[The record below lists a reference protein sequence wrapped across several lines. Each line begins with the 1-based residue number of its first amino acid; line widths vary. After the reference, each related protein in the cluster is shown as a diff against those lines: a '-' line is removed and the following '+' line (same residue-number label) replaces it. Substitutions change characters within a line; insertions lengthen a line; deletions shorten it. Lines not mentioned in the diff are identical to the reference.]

1 MPYSTLPVFVT
12 WLVWGLLWAGLCL
25 GLCAARFAAA
35 PRLLSLAALA
45 CAGHA
50 CALVLPP
57 WPVWAYALGLPETA
71 PTYVSAFAAPPV
83 EWQPKVAALAWSV
96 LLLVGGRWI
105 TPAEA
110 GLRRP
115 LPGTIRAVLPAVLLL
130 ALGLLVNAYL
140 TRHTARTLW
149 LHERVFYA
157 TLPGLEEEVFYRGL
171 LPALLGRVFA
181 RSIPLPG
188 TRTSWGGVVGV
199 LLFTLG
205 HSLKFHGE
213 FFQTLPSPL
222 FWRYV
227 QTWLSPA
234 YFLPSDVLY
243 VLAMGSFFL
252 WVRERTGSCWVAV
265 ITHCLLNSCVA
276 IGSHFP

>member
-12 WLVWGLLWAGLCL
+12 WLLWGLLWASLCL
-25 GLCAARFAAA
+25 GLCAARLATA
-35 PRLLSLAALA
+35 PRFLYLAALA

-57 WPVWAYALGLPETA
+57 WSVWAYALGLPETT
-71 PTYVSAFAAPPV
+71 PTYVSPFAAPLL
-83 EWQPKVAALAWSV
+83 EWQPKVAALSWSS
-96 LLLVGGRWI
+96 LLLLGWRWTI
-105 TPAEA
+105 PGEA
-110 GLRRP
+110 GFKLP
-115 LPGTIRAVLPAVLLL
+115 LPGTVRSVLPAVLLL
-130 ALGLLVNAYL
+130 ALGLFANAYL

-149 LHERVFYA
+149 LHERAFYA

-171 LPALLGRVFA
+171 LPALLGRVYP
-181 RSIPLPG
+181 RSLPLPG

-213 FFQTLPSPL
+213 FLQSIHSPL
-222 FWRYV
+222 FWNYL

-234 YFLPSDVLY
+234 HFRPSDMLY

-265 ITHCLLNSCVA
+265 ATHCLMNTCLA
-276 IGSHFP
+276 LGSYFA